1 MNGVIPY
8 FAIWFESHIATKVHD
23 HASVVLYYTYTC
35 RRVIIPK
42 THLNYLVIS
51 FEPSFYH
58 RTNNYVIGFH
68 NVSTDGCCFLFLAM
82 PYYPLAQAAYSRY
95 KLDNSCKCLTSSTM
109 HGVKCINYHISMYH
123 ISMYHVL
130 IHKHLAPDKL
140 LILHQMRFIAGD
152 PRALSIH
159 HIMTGKSFIWDNTNS
174 SL

>member
-23 HASVVLYYTYTC
+23 HVSVVLYYSYTC

-58 RTNNYVIGFH
+58 RTNKYVIGFH

-95 KLDNSCKCLTSSTM
+95 DIHANVSLRRQCMASNVSIIIYQYIIYQCIMSFWFTNTSRQTSYWSCIK
-109 HGVKCINYHISMYH
+109 
-123 ISMYHVL
+123 
-130 IHKHLAPDKL
+130 
-140 LILHQMRFIAGD
+140 
-152 PRALSIH
+152 
-159 HIMTGKSFIWDNTNS
+159 WD
-174 SL
+174 L